1 MPCPCAYIDIRSARQ
16 CTYPSSALERRTQLA
31 ITGPMIHGPP
41 YCPYSPTHTC
51 GQRWPSHSSCGG
63 GGGGAGAGAGG
74 GRSSNR
80 GRTHVLLGVCDLG
93 ERRRLDAVA
102 RAEQRVE
109 VGLGGAP
116 LLAKLVDGRGECAAA
131 RAEGVAKLA
140 ICLSLDELR
149 ALALRVLV
157 HLEDGE
163 VPGNAVVTAVDDDAG
178 ARLLR
183 GRVVLRNHRPK
194 EVGLSRDCREGTT
207 PSIAD
212 VHATHWGSGPGVRTV
227 CVVHALLGAQLDQ
240 RLSVFLKG
248 AGGGDH
254 HLFGRVAAAAR
265 DLAVLRACAKE
276 VGTFVFCTTDRSFE
290 ISSAVVQTRSATST
304 GGC

>member
-1 MPCPCAYIDIRSARQ
+1 M
-16 CTYPSSALERRTQLA
+16 EFVF
-31 ITGPMIHGPP
+31 
-41 YCPYSPTHTC
+41 
-51 GQRWPSHSSCGG
+51 W
-63 GGGGAGAGAGG
+63 
-74 GRSSNR
+74 
-80 GRTHVLLGVCDLG
+80 VCF
-93 ERRRLDAVA
+93 RLD
-102 RAEQRVE
+102 Q
-109 VGLGGAP
+109 L
-116 LLAKLVDGRGECAAA
+116 RG
-131 RAEGVAKLA
+131 
-140 ICLSLDELR
+140 
-149 ALALRVLV
+149 LALRVLV

-194 EVGLSRDCREGTT
+194 EVGLSRDCREGTL

-240 RLSVFLKG
+240 RLSVFLKR

-276 VGTFVFCTTDRSFE
+276 VGTFVFCTTDRSLAS
-290 ISSAVVQTRSATST
+290 SSAVVQTRSATST